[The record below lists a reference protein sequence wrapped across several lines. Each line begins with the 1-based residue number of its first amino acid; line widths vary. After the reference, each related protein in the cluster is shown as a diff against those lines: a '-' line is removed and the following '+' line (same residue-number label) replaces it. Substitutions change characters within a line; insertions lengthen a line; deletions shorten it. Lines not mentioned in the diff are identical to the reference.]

1 MTNTF
6 RLRKNQS
13 TVTSNLQ
20 TKQIDTGN
28 ALDFRAPWKL
38 FWVAFAVRVLYMTLA
53 HTYRFRVS
61 EDHFQF
67 GWELGRIARSVA
79 TGHGYANPF
88 NGNSGPTAWIP
99 PLYTLL
105 VAGAFKLFGV
115 YSQLSAWVILCCN
128 SLFSAA
134 TAMAVYEIAARCYN
148 RKVAAWSGWL
158 WVLYPAAM
166 QYAVRWIWDMSL
178 TAMLFAFVL
187 VVALRMR
194 GVGEDEPHG
203 LKPFLHEP
211 QDNRAEALP
220 YREGKFVSDLQTTRR
235 WAIFGLLWGLLAL
248 TNPSPMLFLPVC
260 GLWLLIGARNKV
272 RALQKAVLAGVIFC
286 ACLAP
291 WVWRNWVVFHAFV
304 TTRSNF
310 GAELYEG
317 NGPGSN
323 GFPWGPTI
331 SLIEHNP
338 RFELYS
344 QIGEIAYVKQRGDM
358 AKEYIQA
365 HPRRFVEFSL
375 KRFFMF
381 WAGVPHPTDKSPMV
395 EVGRELNFGFTTL
408 AGLLGLFLS
417 LRRRVPAAGLFA
429 WAFVLL
435 PLVYYF
441 VTVQARFRHPL
452 EPLMTIFAVYLF
464 QSAAPRSHKATA
476 AIPQGV

>member
-1 MTNTF
+1 MQAGGA
-6 RLRKNQS
+6 QS
-13 TVTSNLQ
+13 
-20 TKQIDTGN
+20 
-28 ALDFRAPWKL
+28 FRAPWKL
-38 FWVAFAVRVLYMTLA
+38 FWVAFLVRVLYMTLA

-67 GWELGRIARSVA
+67 GWELGRIARSLA

-88 NGNSGPTAWIP
+88 NGNTGPTAWIP

-115 YSQLSAWVILCCN
+115 YTRLAAWAILCCN
-128 SLFSAA
+128 SIFSAA
-134 TAMAVYEIAARCYN
+134 TALAVYEIAARCYN
-148 RKVAAWSGWL
+148 RKVAMWSGWL

-187 VVALRMR
+187 VLALRMR
-194 GVGEDEPHG
+194 GIGEHG
-203 LKPFLHEP
+203 ADADK
-211 QDNRAEALP
+211 A
-220 YREGKFVSDLQTTRR
+220 QTTVR
-235 WAIFGLLWGLLAL
+235 WATFGLLWGLIAL

-260 GLWLLIGARNKV
+260 GIWVLMGARRKL
-272 RALQKAVLAGVIFC
+272 RALQKAVLAAVVFC
-286 ACLAP
+286 ACMAP

-304 TTRSNF
+304 PTRSNF

-331 SLIEHNP
+331 SLVEQNP
-338 RFELYS
+338 RYELYARE
-344 QIGEIAYVKQRGDM
+344 GELAYVQQRDEM
-358 AKEYIQA
+358 AKAYIRA
-365 HPRRFVEFSL
+365 HPERFLAFSA

-381 WAGVPHPTDKSPMV
+381 WAGVPHPTDSSLLV
-395 EVGRELNFGFTTL
+395 EAGRELNFGFTTL
-408 AGLLGLFLS
+408 AALMGLGLS
-417 LRRRVPAAGLFA
+417 LKKRIPAAGLFA
-429 WAFVLL
+429 WAFLLL

-464 QSAAPRSHKATA
+464 QSAEKRST
-476 AIPQGV
+476 